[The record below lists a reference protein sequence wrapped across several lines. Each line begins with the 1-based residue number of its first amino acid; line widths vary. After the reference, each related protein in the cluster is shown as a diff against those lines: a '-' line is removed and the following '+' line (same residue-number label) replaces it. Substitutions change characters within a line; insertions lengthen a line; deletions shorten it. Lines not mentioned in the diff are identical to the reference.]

1 MQIITLSG
9 NIGSDAVLRSTNNG
23 DQVLSFSVGV
33 RQGYK
38 QDAPTVW
45 HRCSVWGKRG
55 ENLKDRLLKGVKVF
69 VTGEL
74 TIGEYQDKPQY
85 DVRVADVDFV
95 PRGDAN
101 GGGGRANAPRGNAFD
116 DDSGDV
122 PFMRSDD
129 IPGRRVI

>member
-9 NIGSDAVLRSTNNG
+9 NIGRDAELRSTSN

-33 RQGYK
+33 KQGYK

-55 ENLKDRLLKGVKVF
+55 TNLKDRLLKGVKVF

-74 TIGEYQDKPQY
+74 TIGEYQGKPQY
-85 DVRVADVDFV
+85 DVRVSDVDFV
-95 PRGDAN
+95 PRGEAN
-101 GGGGRANAPRGNAFD
+101 GRAQEPHPGAHGGSPFGSDLD
-116 DDSGDV
+116 DDV
-122 PFMRSDD
+122 PF
-129 IPGRRVI
+129 